1 MALSYHNVTIVM
13 QYLNISYTRKNNFKM
28 SLPCSAERGRNVK
41 QKQTLGNQV
50 IRKGWISIPVSL
62 LKGSHRDY
70 WFVLNGKRHHMIGYH
85 LDHMMHCVL

>member
-1 MALSYHNVTIVM
+1 MIVTFMYITQCYVVA
-13 QYLNISYTRKNNFKM
+13 F
-28 SLPCSAERGRNVK
+28 SAERGRNVK

-70 WFVLNGKRHHMIGYH
+70 WFVLSGKQ
-85 LDHMMHCVL
+85 

>member
-1 MALSYHNVTIVM
+1 MGATEELRSVLTMLYAYCMLAHIKC
-13 QYLNISYTRKNNFKM
+13 YIFYG
-28 SLPCSAERGRNVK
+28 SAERGRNVK

-70 WFVLNGKRHHMIGYH
+70 WFVLSGK
-85 LDHMMHCVL
+85 